1 MGVFSVA
8 WWVCPWRVCSL
19 EGLFPSG
26 CVLSCLVGV
35 FPGGS
40 VSLGMYFPWFKFY
53 LQHLMELIQVGGFCQ
68 MYF

>member
-35 FPGGS
+35 FSDGS
-40 VSLGMYFPWFKFY
+40 VSLGV
-53 LQHLMELIQVGGFCQ
+53 LSLVLILYAAPYGAYTG
-68 MYF
+68 